1 MPPPPASRSTPTT
14 PTPGSRCCGSRCAT
28 TVAGAPTPTVDPGWS
43 GSKTAWKPSAAAFC
57 YTAHPAPAPR
67 FAPNSHSRGI
77 PGQMTAIIV
86 PAQGRDLL
94 VQDVQLEQKH
104 LNSIK
109 ELKLVLPED
118 NS

>member
-1 MPPPPASRSTPTT
+1 
-14 PTPGSRCCGSRCAT
+14 
-28 TVAGAPTPTVDPGWS
+28 
-43 GSKTAWKPSAAAFC
+43 
-57 YTAHPAPAPR
+57 
-67 FAPNSHSRGI
+67 
-77 PGQMTAIIV
+77 MTAIIV